1 MFISVNCE
9 NGSSFCFE
17 VKILSYSQETGLSI
31 HGQDENFF
39 VFVDTGGNIE
49 TADSIDSVKIESV
62 ELPNFSF
69 FQSDKEPGKIV
80 ITSDDNKKELVS
92 IEDLYHRIKRILF
105 NS

>member
-9 NGSSFCFE
+9 NGHSFCFE
-17 VKILSYSQETGLSI
+17 IKVLTFNDTGLMI
-31 HGQDENFF
+31 HGQEECFF
-39 VFVDTGGNIE
+39 VLVDLEGNIE

-80 ITSDDNKKELVS
+80 VTSDDNRKELVS
-92 IEDLYHRIKRILF
+92 IEDLYHRIKRSLF
-105 NS
+105 IS